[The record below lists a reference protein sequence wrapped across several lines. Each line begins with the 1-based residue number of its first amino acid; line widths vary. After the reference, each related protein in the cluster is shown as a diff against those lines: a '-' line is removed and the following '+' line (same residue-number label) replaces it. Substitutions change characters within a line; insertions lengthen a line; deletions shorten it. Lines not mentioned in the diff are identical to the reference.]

1 MDIPSM
7 AIVIAIIVQTIVM
20 IIFLLLSTGKI
31 EAQTMRLAD
40 KFTTLITSVNKIE
53 GIVHHQDKIITD
65 HEQRLRASEKMALQ
79 VESRD
84 VR

>member
-1 MDIPSM
+1 M

-31 EAQTMRLAD
+31 EAQTTRLAD

-53 GIVHHQDKIITD
+53 GIVNHQDKIITD
-65 HEQRLRASEKMALQ
+65 HEHRLRASEKIALQ